1 MDDAGSS
8 TATGRRCAGR
18 GDDLRTSVTSWDESI
33 PLPLRFHVVHL
44 YDAETG
50 AGEYFHF
57 GLELGEEPPGKD
69 AAIAMPEL
77 TALTLRRSWSATRGG
92 SS

>member
-1 MDDAGSS
+1 
-8 TATGRRCAGR
+8 
-18 GDDLRTSVTSWDESI
+18 VTSWDESI

-77 TALTLRRSWSATRGG
+77 TALTLPARGALPAVARASEG
-92 SS
+92 TCGGRTWTSPASLLTELSG